1 MDTMTLD
8 ALVCA
13 VAQARQQTA
22 AAQAALSATRHAFET
37 EHAPLFATLE
47 AARSAEEQ
55 AECRLREAVLNM
67 YNSTGSKRPH
77 PAVGIRV
84 CTRLIYDPAAVTE
97 WAREHLTALLILD
110 TKRFEQV
117 APHLMVPGVT
127 TCTEPQATI
136 AQDLD
141 PWIPVVDTETTTNEG

>member
-1 MDTMTLD
+1 MDTLNLD
-8 ALVCA
+8 TLVCA

-22 AAQAALSATRHAFET
+22 AAQAALSATRHAFES

-55 AECRLREAVLNM
+55 AERCLREAVLNM
-67 YNSTGSKRPH
+67 YNATGSKRPH

-84 CTRLIYDPAAVTE
+84 CTRLIYDPDAVTE
-97 WAREHLTALLILD
+97 WAREHLTALLVLD
-110 TKRFEQV
+110 TRRFEQV

-127 TCTEPQATI
+127 TCAEPQATI

-141 PWIPVVDTETTTNEG
+141 RWIPTVGRKTLTSEG